1 MRSRAARSFKEE
13 GPRQPSHTPDLIQVW
28 GCPTPNVFNTA
39 KGSLQHG
46 EAVQEKPTLI
56 MLVRLR
62 NRRFVLGV
70 AYEGDPE
77 AQNGGDR

>member
-1 MRSRAARSFKEE
+1 
-13 GPRQPSHTPDLIQVW
+13 VW

-62 NRRFVLGV
+62 NRRFVPSV
-70 AYEGDPE
+70 ADEGDPE
-77 AQNGGDR
+77 AQNGVDRRRIPHDIKMVP